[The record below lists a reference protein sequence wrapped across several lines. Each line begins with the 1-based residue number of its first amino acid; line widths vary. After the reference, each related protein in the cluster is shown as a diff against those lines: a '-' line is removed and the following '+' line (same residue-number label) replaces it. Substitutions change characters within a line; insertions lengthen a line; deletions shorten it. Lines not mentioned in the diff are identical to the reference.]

1 MRRMVDNN
9 EKERLYDKL
18 LLELRRGTLVLAV
31 LNQLQRMQ
39 YGYSLKQE
47 LNDQGIDI
55 KEGTLYPLLRRLES
69 QGLLESEWQVIDDAR
84 PRRYYQISP
93 AGAMILTNLTQ
104 EWRDLVAVMNRL
116 LDPDDGVEKWK
127 QTN

>member
-1 MRRMVDNN
+1 MADKN

-47 LNDQGIDI
+47 LSELGIDI
-55 KEGTLYPLLRRLES
+55 NEGTLYPLLRRLES
-69 QGLLESEWQVIDDAR
+69 QGLLESEWQVIDNAR

-93 AGAMILTNLTQ
+93 AGATILTNLTQ
-104 EWRDLVAVMNRL
+104 EWRDQVTVMNQL
-116 LDPDDGVEKWK
+116 LDPDDGDEKWK

>member
-1 MRRMVDNN
+1 MAEKN
-9 EKERLYDKL
+9 EKEQLYDKL

-31 LNQLQRMQ
+31 LNQLQRIQ

-47 LNDQGIDI
+47 LSDQGVDI
-55 KEGTLYPLLRRLES
+55 NEGTLYPLLRRLES

-93 AGAMILTNLTQ
+93 AGATILTNLTQ
-104 EWRDLVAVMNRL
+104 EWHDLVMVMSRV
-116 LDPDDGVEKWK
+116 LDPANGAKK
-127 QTN
+127 